1 MTARWRER
9 GDQDPLVRRV
19 RVSAERQERLRREGE
34 PSVSRR
40 LAQIGVLGWLVVVPM
55 LLGVLAGRWLD
66 HRFDSGLFCTAPLL
80 LLGLGLGCW
89 SGWKWMNSP

>member
-1 MTARWRER
+1 MTTSERER
-9 GDQDPLVRRV
+9 GDEDPLVRRV
-19 RVSAERQERLRREGE
+19 RVGAERQERLRREGE

-55 LLGVLAGRWLD
+55 LLAVLAGRWLD
-66 HRFDSGLFCTAPLL
+66 RRFDSGLFCTAPLL
-80 LLGLGLGCW
+80 LLGLALGCW